1 MYGIKRAFFS
11 LWYRKK
17 SAFLLFCVFL
27 VLSLLVLCGF
37 FLLEA
42 CRQEERVLREQVGAT
57 VTLYNY
63 HTEEADLYAGSNQ
76 ISPEIVEEIQG
87 LGYSETYNP
96 YYYSFAQ
103 ASESLQPF
111 ATQEQ
116 REKFPQE
123 STWIRVEG
131 TQDPAAAAEFVTGSY
146 QMLEGRMF
154 GSEDSFSAVISR
166 DMAEESGVSLG
177 DTVTLGAYYTEQGG
191 TDTTVTIVGIYA
203 LAQQQPHTN
212 APYFNLENLVYT
224 TPDVAQQLNGS
235 QDKLYSVRFFLRDP
249 KQADAFVATVQTL
262 NVPEGEDLRFTVD
275 DIQYQALSGTIQ
287 GLTSIA
293 TAMLVASGTLGAITL
308 VLLLLIQLKSRD
320 FEMGVLLSLG
330 ESKGGIYLQIL
341 LESFVPVLLALI
353 GSLCFS
359 PLVQKAVVWF
369 FQGSSVQAYSITP
382 GIVLAL
388 FGCWA
393 LLVLAS
399 SLVTVYKLLT
409 YHPKQMMMAEG

>member
-76 ISPEIVEEIQG
+76 ISPETVEEIQG

-154 GSEDSFSAVISR
+154 GSEDNFSAVISR

-177 DTVTLGAYYTEQGG
+177 DTVTLGAYYTE
-191 TDTTVTIVGIYA
+191 
-203 LAQQQPHTN
+203 
-212 APYFNLENLVYT
+212 
-224 TPDVAQQLNGS
+224 
-235 QDKLYSVRFFLRDP
+235 
-249 KQADAFVATVQTL
+249 
-262 NVPEGEDLRFTVD
+262 
-275 DIQYQALSGTIQ
+275 
-287 GLTSIA
+287 
-293 TAMLVASGTLGAITL
+293 
-308 VLLLLIQLKSRD
+308 
-320 FEMGVLLSLG
+320 
-330 ESKGGIYLQIL
+330 
-341 LESFVPVLLALI
+341 
-353 GSLCFS
+353 
-359 PLVQKAVVWF
+359 
-369 FQGSSVQAYSITP
+369 
-382 GIVLAL
+382 
-388 FGCWA
+388 
-393 LLVLAS
+393 
-399 SLVTVYKLLT
+399 
-409 YHPKQMMMAEG
+409 